1 MKTLNVKHPRV
12 ALQIEKNRAHGRALL
27 EGIADYAL
35 EQTDWRLELVDPEIL
50 QDVAGISAS
59 SISSAASPRSSR

>member
-1 MKTLNVKHPRV
+1 MEKLDIKHSRV
-12 ALQIEKNRAHGRALL
+12 ALQIEKNRAHGRAML

-50 QDVAGISAS
+50 
-59 SISSAASPRSSR
+59 